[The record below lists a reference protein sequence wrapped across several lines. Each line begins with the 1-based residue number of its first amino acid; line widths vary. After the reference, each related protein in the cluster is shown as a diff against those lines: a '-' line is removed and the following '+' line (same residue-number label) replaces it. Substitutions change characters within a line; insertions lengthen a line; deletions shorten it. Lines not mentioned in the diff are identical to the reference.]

1 MSISREFLW
10 ILVGTAVV
18 TLIPRTLPLVLLS
31 RLKLPGY
38 VMKFL
43 KHVPLAI
50 MTALVA
56 QAVLTE
62 GEAWFAPEK
71 LEWAAFFPTLA
82 VALLTRNLLLTVVTG
97 IVCAALLPSLV
108 DAFQS

>member
-1 MSISREFLW
+1 MSVSREFLW
-10 ILVGTAVV
+10 MLIGTAVV
-18 TLIPRTLPLVLLS
+18 TFIPRTLPLVLIS

-43 KHVPLAI
+43 KHVPLAV

-62 GEAWFAPEK
+62 GEAWISPDN
-71 LEWAAFFPTLA
+71 LEWAAFIPTLA
-82 VALLTRNLLLTVVTG
+82 VALLTRSLLLTVVTG
-97 IVCAALLPSLV
+97 VVCAALLAWLPI
-108 DAFQS
+108 

>member
-1 MSISREFLW
+1 MSVSREFLW
-10 ILVGTAVV
+10 LLVGAAIV

-31 RLKLPGY
+31 RLKLPDW

-56 QAVLTE
+56 QTVLTE
-62 GEAWFAPEK
+62 GEGWLSPEK
-71 LEWAAFFPTLA
+71 LEWAVFFPTLA
-82 VALLTRNLLLTVVTG
+82 VALLTRNLMWTVVTG
-97 IVCAALLPSLV
+97 IVCAALLGWLL
-108 DAFQS
+108 